1 MKKIKRVPKYITLD
15 IPKNKY
21 KLLEAIK
28 EIVSYGDNKNI
39 YFYNVADSSY
49 TSDIAK
55 IILRLYNAYKLYVE
69 NISPYAI
76 WSSVPYYNRY
86 RRSKWGCKK
95 HYDAYANTSSIDDV
109 IDNII
114 NICRTNNRGKIMYI
128 IHKYIFIYNTES
140 IQKAISVLIQLFYLD
155 NNNRLAYDT
164 DVFYDAIIRIDPEL
178 YKKVQGKSSHPN

>member
-39 YFYNVADSSY
+39 YFYNVVDSSY

-69 NISPYAI
+69 NIPPHDI
-76 WSSVPYYNRY
+76 WISVPYYNRY

-114 NICRTNNRGKIMYI
+114 NICRTDNRGKVLYV
-128 IHKYIFIYNTES
+128 IHKHIFIYNTES
-140 IQKAISVLIQLFYLD
+140 LQKAISVLIQLFYLGNT
-155 NNNRLAYDT
+155 NNKMYDMRA
-164 DVFYDAIIRIDPEL
+164 FYDIIIRIDPKI
-178 YKKVQGKSSHPN
+178 YKKVQGKSAHLI